1 MIIMC
6 NNNDVMKKIDWDIER
21 GEKVKMEG
29 YKIKNTNEQTNK
41 LANEQES
48 DWVTLIISVFNF
60 QFQFS
65 NLNMK

>member
-48 DWVTLIISVFNF
+48 DW
-60 QFQFS
+60 S
-65 NLNMK
+65 NTYNLRF